1 MTPESG
7 RWWLAAFVLGVV
19 AWLALA
25 WLLVALAHA
34 GGFLA

>member
-7 RWWLAAFVLGVV
+7 RWWLAWLLAGVA